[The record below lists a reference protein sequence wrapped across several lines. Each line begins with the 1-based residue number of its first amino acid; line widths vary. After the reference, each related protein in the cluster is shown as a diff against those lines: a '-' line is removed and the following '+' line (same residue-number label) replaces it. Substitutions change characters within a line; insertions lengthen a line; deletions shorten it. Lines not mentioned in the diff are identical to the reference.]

1 MSGGFAVFQLL
12 LGGMWLILEEW
23 SCFDMGVC
31 HLLCTSVPF
40 AYYFSLLWI
49 VSWFFF
55 GWITF
60 GRWACVFL
68 VVCVSSFP
76 FVVICGSRFPLRPA
90 RLHYWGC
97 FWNFS
102 HSCRVGTFE
111 TLLFVERWVSNSRNF
126 VQLYQPCERN
136 AHLHPN
142 FFSIKAFEA
151 YDRICLGIPFGNEP
165 FGNEACCTQ
174 WWLPQGF
181 TLTV

>member
-1 MSGGFAVFQLL
+1 MTYPGRVRLL
-12 LGGMWLILEEW
+12 RHGRVSSFVYFCSI
-23 SCFDMGVC
+23 C
-31 HLLCTSVPF
+31 LLFFPV
-40 AYYFSLLWI
+40 WI
-49 VSWFFF
+49 VSRFFF

-111 TLLFVERWVSNSRNF
+111 TRLFVERWVSNSRNF
-126 VQLYQPCERN
+126 VHLIIMWGN
-136 AHLHPN
+136 AHPHPN
-142 FFSIKAFEA
+142 LFSIKASEA
-151 YDRICLGIPFGNEP
+151 YDRLCLGIPFGIEP
-165 FGNEACCTQ
+165 FGKE
-174 WWLPQGF
+174 
-181 TLTV
+181 TLLYPAKIRIMLDSHCLCLFDIFFRMLGK